1 MERTRDLSLDY
12 ALKTAAYTT
21 DKKSWQG
28 LVFKVLSEKFGNHD
42 LSGLKLRSSEN
53 LLIPGPTIAH
63 RQILLNVSL
72 SSDMGT
78 FFRIKPST
86 MTDFEFGVLCFCANN
101 KYETQN
107 TKAIL
112 ELCEHVIERQPSDI
126 DPRQINVV
134 YSAIQKMGVTGV
146 SCPYSKNKKESGITI
161 FSLLGI
167 NKTRA
172 IPKNWKMN
180 EMAAYVLS
188 TGDFP
193 TPGQARKM
201 ASRSN
206 EKVCGKVI
214 KQVLP
219 ERE

>member
-1 MERTRDLSLDY
+1 
-12 ALKTAAYTT
+12 
-21 DKKSWQG
+21 

-42 LSGLKLRSSEN
+42 LSGLKLRSYEN
-53 LLIPGPTIAH
+53 LLIPGPTIAHRWVANSDHSTVSIAH

-72 SSDMGT
+72 SSDMGN

-101 KYETQN
+101 KYESQS

-134 YSAIQKMGVTGV
+134 YSVLQKMGVTGA
-146 SCPYSKNKKESGITI
+146 SCPYSKNKKKSGITI

-172 IPKNWKMN
+172 IPKNWEMK
-180 EMAAYVLS
+180 EMASYILS
-188 TGDFP
+188 AGDFP
-193 TPGQARKM
+193 TPGRARQI
-201 ASRSN
+201 AGQRNRPFS
-206 EKVCGKVI
+206 
-214 KQVLP
+214 
-219 ERE
+219 

>member
-1 MERTRDLSLDY
+1 MERTRDLTLDY
-12 ALKTAAYTT
+12 NLKAAAYTT
-21 DKKSWQG
+21 DQKSWQD
-28 LVFKVLSEKFGNHD
+28 LVFKVLSDKFRNHD
-42 LSGLKLRSSEN
+42 LGGLNLRSYEN

-72 SSDMGT
+72 SSDMGQT
-78 FFRIKPST
+78 FRIKPST

-101 KYETQN
+101 KYETQS
-107 TKAIL
+107 TKAML

-126 DPRQINVV
+126 DPRPINII
-134 YSAIQKMGVTGV
+134 YAALQKMRVTGV
-146 SCPYSKNKKESGITI
+146 SCPYSKNKEKTDLTF

-172 IPKNWKMN
+172 IPKEWGIK
-180 EMAAYVLS
+180 EAAAYVLT

-193 TPGQARKM
+193 TPGQSRKI
-201 ASRSN
+201 ASRSRATPSART
-206 EKVCGKVI
+206 KT
-214 KQVLP
+214 L